1 MVLNEMDLK
10 DWQSKVDDLS
20 KWKAELK
27 EKKEMFDLENEGLI
41 KNITALNET
50 IMQTKQE
57 FEVLAEEEYNKTGQ
71 KKLLG
76 GIGIQDRTFLD
87 YKPEDAFNWAKEHGL
102 CLSLDKKA
110 FEAVAKTQ
118 KLDFVTE
125 DTKTKV
131 TFPPKIKL

>member
-1 MVLNEMDLK
+1 MVLNEMDLRA
-10 DWQSKVDDLS
+10 WQLRMDDLS
-20 KWKAELK
+20 KRKAELK
-27 EKKEMFDLENEGLI
+27 ERKEMFDLENDGLI

-57 FEVLAEEEYNKTGQ
+57 FEILAEEEYNKTGQ

-76 GIGIQDRTFLD
+76 GIGIQDRAFLN
-87 YKPEDAFNWAKEHGL
+87 YKPKDAFNWAKEHGL

-131 TFPPKIKL
+131 TFPPRLKL